1 MTVRGSLFDAS
12 VSSPSEAASSWVAG
26 TLSGSLATVLC
37 VVAVALVGVLM
48 LRGRLPVREG
58 VQVVVGCF
66 LLFGASVLAAGLMGA
81 GVSRSG
87 YDTGSPEALAD
98 YAPEVPPPPPPAN
111 YDPYAG
117 ASIRQDRR

>member
-26 TLSGSLATVLC
+26 TLSGSLATALC
-37 VVAVALVGVLM
+37 IVAVALLGVLM

-66 LLFGASVLAAGLMGA
+66 LLFGASAVAAGLMGA

-87 YDTGSPEALAD
+87 SDRG
-98 YAPEVPPPPPPAN
+98 APAEFPGYVAEVPPPPPPAN
-111 YDPYAG
+111 YDPYSG
-117 ASIRQDRR
+117 ASIRQDSR

>member
-1 MTVRGSLFDAS
+1 MTVRGSLFDAP
-12 VSSPSEAASSWVAG
+12 VSSPSEAASSWVTGA
-26 TLSGSLATVLC
+26 LSGSLATALC
-37 VVAVALVGVLM
+37 VVAVALLGVLM
-48 LRGRLPVREG
+48 LRGRLPVRDG

-87 YDTGSPEALAD
+87 YDRGAPAESPGYVA
-98 YAPEVPPPPPPAN
+98 EVPPPPPPSN